1 MGLHE
6 CQILKTKPEFMSIP
20 LSSFN
25 NFRMEKISI
34 LVLLLFI
41 ENLNC
46 VCDHFAVAFKP
57 ISDFFFCSHK
67 KLSKKELWIP
77 KNDIDS
83 EISKNGSSMFDLI

>member
-1 MGLHE
+1 
-6 CQILKTKPEFMSIP
+6 MSIP

-57 ISDFFFCSHK
+57 ISDFFLFIL

-83 EISKNGSSMFDLI
+83 EISKNGSSMFGLI